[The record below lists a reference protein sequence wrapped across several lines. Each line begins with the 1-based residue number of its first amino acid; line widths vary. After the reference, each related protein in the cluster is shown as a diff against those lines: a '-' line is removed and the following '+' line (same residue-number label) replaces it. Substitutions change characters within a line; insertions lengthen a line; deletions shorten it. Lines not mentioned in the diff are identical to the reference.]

1 MVIMNMKKSI
11 RFSLLTLILVFI
23 LITAYQNCEFDEF
36 GPDSTINNS
45 FNDNSNNNKNND
57 NNNNNTRISAP
68 LPEGHIDDQC
78 MDSSEYDACVFLK
91 NPVAQNG
98 ESFNP
103 PITFFTDLSSVQT
116 YGVKITDTIN
126 GFLQNS
132 SYNIIISWSGAD
144 RTQMKTDGTWKFEYA
159 NDPHHHVAQVM
170 AYYWLTYQMH
180 YMKAKGGWYAE
191 NRNVQVNALSA
202 DLENDAYFNASENLI
217 ALGHFTLAGRI
228 EAALSADI
236 ILHEAAHASFYYS
249 NLNRATY
256 SDLTHELCAEDKAIC
271 CNTEKGCFKAINE
284 GQADFHSLIIFSS
297 LSPSLNPV
305 VGDGVTNEL
314 NYGLGICMA
323 RNMDDLRN
331 KSVTDVY
338 NGCDSGAELQGEIH
352 MMGALYASIWW
363 NIYTHS
369 SVVKDEIIELFVEHL
384 PIVNSEDT
392 FETIG
397 RRILSL
403 DQQKFSGKYSQIIS
417 QAFKERGLTL

>member
-1 MVIMNMKKSI
+1 MKKSI
-11 RFSLLTLILVFI
+11 RFSLLTLILIFI

-36 GPDSTINNS
+36 IPGSTTNNFFIDDTNNS
-45 FNDNSNNNKNND
+45 K
-57 NNNNNTRISAP
+57 ISAP
-68 LPEGHIDDQC
+68 IPEGHIDTQC

-91 NPVAQNG
+91 NPVAQKG

-103 PITFFTDLSSVQT
+103 AITFFTDLSYVQT

-126 GFLQNS
+126 GFLQNGT
-132 SYNIIISWSGAD
+132 YNIIISWTGAE
-144 RTQMKTDGTWKFEYA
+144 RTRMKTDGTWKYEYA
-159 NDPHHHVAQVM
+159 NDPDHHVAQVM

-191 NRNVQVNALSA
+191 NQNVQVNALSS
-202 DLENDAYFNASENLI
+202 DLENDAYFNASENTI
-217 ALGHFTLAGRI
+217 ALGHFILAGRI

-236 ILHEAAHASFYYS
+236 LLHEAAHASFYYS
-249 NLNRATY
+249 NLGRATY
-256 SDLTHELCAEDKAIC
+256 SDLTHEVCSEDKAVC
-271 CNTEKGCFKAINE
+271 CNTDKGCFKAINE
-284 GQADFHSLIIFSS
+284 GQADFHSLIIFSA
-297 LSPSLNPV
+297 LSPSLAPII
-305 VGDGVTNEL
+305 GDGVTNEL
-314 NYGLGICMA
+314 NHGLGICMP
-323 RNMDDLRN
+323 RNMDHLRD

-338 NGCDSGAELQGEIH
+338 NGCDSGDDLQGEIH

-397 RRILSL
+397 ARILSL

-417 QAFKERGLTL
+417 QAFTDKGLTL